1 MWGERTHPF
10 LAEGPDDQPSL
21 RSPPLRGPSPLQSV
35 CRSHRQTGSDS
46 EGPRGGRGKASWYGA
61 SSRPPVWSTLCL
73 LGPEARS
80 PAATSCL
87 HLWHLPA
94 ELGSRPASRQD
105 RTGSQLREALLQA
118 QSGSRVPSGE
128 SGLLGRPGS
137 ECFRKQEEHATA
149 ALKAALGVSW
159 CLGPPAHRGGA
170 DAVSMGGL
178 WALQAEA

>member
-1 MWGERTHPF
+1 MTSPPFAPHPF
-10 LAEGPDDQPSL
+10 GDHSRFSPCAGATGKLVLTARVLGEGGARPAGTGPAPGL
-21 RSPPLRGPSPLQSV
+21 R
-35 CRSHRQTGSDS
+35 
-46 EGPRGGRGKASWYGA
+46 YGQHCA
-61 SSRPPVWSTLCL
+61 CWD
-73 LGPEARS
+73 PEARS

-87 HLWHLPA
+87 LLWHLPA

-105 RTGSQLREALLQA
+105 RTGSQLREALLRA

-159 CLGPPAHRGGA
+159 CLEPPAHRGGA
-170 DAVSMGGL
+170 DAVSTGGL